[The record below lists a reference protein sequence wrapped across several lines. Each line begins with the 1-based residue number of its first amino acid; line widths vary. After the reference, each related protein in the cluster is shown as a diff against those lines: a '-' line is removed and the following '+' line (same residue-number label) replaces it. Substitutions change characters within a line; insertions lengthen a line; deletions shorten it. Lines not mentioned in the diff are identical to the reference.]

1 MGRLPNLLVIGA
13 MKCGTSSLHRYL
25 DLHPEVSMSRLK
37 EPNRFL
43 PVDAEAA
50 GPLLGERSSRARSR
64 AWYEGQFE
72 EAPVRG
78 ESSVAYS
85 FPWFDGVAEAIAAEL
100 GAPRIV
106 YVVRDP
112 VQRMRSHLD
121 QFADRD
127 QRPPAEALLDDRA
140 PYLRVSSFATA
151 LAPFLEQFGR
161 DRILIV
167 DADRLRADRAAA
179 VAEVLGFLGLDPAP
193 VLAAPA
199 LAEESNVGAGKGA
212 AFRIAERVRS
222 STPGAAVAGR
232 LPRGVRSRAAETL
245 RGRPAEPSAT
255 VDEATRLQLLERL
268 EPEIAGIERLT
279 GWDLTR
285 WRA

>member
-1 MGRLPNLLVIGA
+1 MASAP
-13 MKCGTSSLHRYL
+13 
-25 DLHPEVSMSRLK
+25 
-37 EPNRFL
+37 
-43 PVDAEAA
+43 A
-50 GPLLGERSSRARSR
+50 GSASR

-85 FPWFDGVAEAIAAEL
+85 FPWFGGVAEAIAAEL
-100 GAPRIV
+100 GSPRIV

-127 QRPPAEALLDDRA
+127 PRPPAEALLDERA
-140 PYLRVSSFATA
+140 PYLRVSSYATA

-167 DADRLRADRAAA
+167 DADRLRSDRAAA
-179 VAEVLGFLGLDPAP
+179 VAEVLSFLGLDPAP

-212 AFRIAERVRS
+212 AFRMAERVRS
-222 STPGAAVAGR
+222 SAPGGGGRRPPATWRPLARGRGAARAG
-232 LPRGVRSRAAETL
+232 PRSRRQRSTRS
-245 RGRPAEPSAT
+245 RGGGCSSGSSRRSPGSSGSP
-255 VDEATRLQLLERL
+255 
-268 EPEIAGIERLT
+268 AGI
-279 GWDLTR
+279 
-285 WRA
+285 